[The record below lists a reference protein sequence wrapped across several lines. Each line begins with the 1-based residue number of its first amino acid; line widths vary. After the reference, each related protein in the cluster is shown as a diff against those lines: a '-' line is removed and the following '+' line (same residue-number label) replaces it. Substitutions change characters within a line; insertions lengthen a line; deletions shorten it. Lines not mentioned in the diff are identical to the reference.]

1 MVKKGI
7 IMKTL
12 GIIGGL
18 GPETTAHFIL
28 RVLSLCF
35 ENNKVQ
41 RPNILSINVP
51 ITFKL
56 EEEFI
61 NKSKGKTE
69 FRKLLVQTAKTLEN
83 AKVDFIVMPCN
94 TAHVFI
100 DDIRKSVNI
109 PVLSIIDESTNIL
122 KNTDSVGL
130 LSTPATV
137 KNKLFNSRLKL
148 QKPIKS
154 DQKELGIIINRIL
167 NNQQTENDRLKVLQ
181 IIKSLASKNIL
192 LACTDLQLV
201 IQEKQIEDK
210 KIFDTMEILAQAT
223 AKRILE

>member
-1 MVKKGI
+1 
-7 IMKTL
+7 MKTV

-35 ENNKVQ
+35 EKNKIQ
-41 RPNILSINVP
+41 RPNIISINVP

-61 NKSKGKTE
+61 NKSKGKKE
-69 FRKLLVQTAKTLEN
+69 FRKLLVQTAKTLED

-109 PVLSIIDESTNIL
+109 PVLSIIDESANSL
-122 KNTDSVGL
+122 KNIESVGL

-137 KNKLFNSRLKL
+137 KNKLFNSKLNL

-167 NNQQTENDRLKVLQ
+167 NNQQTENDRLKVLR
-181 IIKSLASKNIL
+181 IIESFTSKNIL

-201 IQEKQIEDK
+201 IQDKQIGDK

-223 AKRILE
+223 AKEVMRGGEKC